1 MPAMNPTRLLLLE
14 DEPVSAAF
22 LRDALAR
29 QPLPVDIALTCAQ
42 AEAVAGACHGLLLL
56 DANLPDGHAVALLQ
70 RLRARGL
77 VAPAIALTADPEAQS
92 GLRAAGFA
100 RVLCKPVS
108 GDDLRA
114 LVRDAWREAWSQA
127 VVWDDAAALPALAGR
142 DDALAALRELFL
154 RDLPGQIESVRAALA
169 RGDFAAARAE
179 LHRLKAGCGFVGAR
193 RLLEAVATL
202 HARPDDAP
210 ALEAF
215 LHHGRRQLADA

>member
-29 QPLPVDIALTCAQ
+29 QPLPVDIAITCAQ
-42 AEAVAGACHGLLLL
+42 AEALAAPCHGLLLL
-56 DANLPDGHAVALLQ
+56 DAHLPDGHATALLQ
-70 RLRARGL
+70 RLRKRGL
-77 VAPAIALTADPEAQS
+77 VAPAIALTADPSSQAQ
-92 GLRAAGFA
+92 LRAAGFS
-100 RVLCKPVS
+100 RVLCKPVT

-114 LVRDAWREAWSQA
+114 LVREAWREAYSDA

-142 DDALAALRELFL
+142 DDALAALRALFL
-154 RDLPGQIESVRAALA
+154 RDLPGQIEAVRAALG
-169 RGDFAAARAE
+169 RGDFGAARAE

-202 HARPDDAP
+202 HARPDDEP

-215 LHHGRRQLADA
+215 LHHGKRQLADA